1 MVFLKKHYLSILIVL
16 FSVILA
22 ILRSVEVA
30 NWDWITILIVF
41 VAVVG
46 AVLSFTASVKN
57 KNTVVKLSEKV
68 VSFGMEVVDNPEWI
82 YVIVDA
88 EYKILFGI
96 HTDGSI
102 EWGVGVPKPIR
113 EELEKLE
120 VRIQKLEKLK
130 KNSRTV

>member
-1 MVFLKKHYLSILIVL
+1 M